1 MSSDIVGHGL
11 FDDHL
16 VLRVDGDLDIV
27 ADADLRVR
35 RHGAAVGI
43 GERYL
48 AFAALFQRGKM
59 RCIFATLLL
68 QRLDLFR
75 QILDPRTAGR
85 ALLGIARVEPFQIIL
100 QLLVGGLD
108 EFLQRP
114 RREVPVFVVDR
125 LDARA
130 INRQQLAPKQI
141 KPPAQDHEIPENLFE
156 RGAIVAPEIGDGL
169 EVRLQAP
176 QQPDDLNVAMTFGLK
191 PTARPHPVQIA
202 VYVQLQ
208 QIARRVAG
216 TARRLRRNADEIP
229 PPQDPADQ
237 QRRR

>member
-1 MSSDIVGHGL
+1 
-11 FDDHL
+11 
-16 VLRVDGDLDIV
+16 
-27 ADADLRVR
+27 
-35 RHGAAVGI
+35 
-43 GERYL
+43 
-48 AFAALFQRGKM
+48 
-59 RCIFATLLL
+59 
-68 QRLDLFR
+68 R

-141 KPPAQDHEIPENLFE
+141 KPPAQDHEIPENLFK

-176 QQPDDLNVAMTFGLK
+176 QQPDDLNVAMTLRPQADGSTE
-191 PTARPHPVQIA
+191 PGSDSHRYTASTYR
-202 VYVQLQ
+202 
-208 QIARRVAG
+208 
-216 TARRLRRNADEIP
+216 
-229 PPQDPADQ
+229 
-237 QRRR
+237 